1 MPIFQ
6 VKADVILPS
15 LPNFIRLTGGGQ
27 SMCIS
32 DLTDEGLREL
42 GKQWTEELVKK
53 AQKRRGYK
61 E

>member
-6 VKADVILPS
+6 VKADIVLPII
-15 LPNFIRLTGGGQ
+15 PNFIRLTGGGQ

-32 DLTDEGLREL
+32 DFTDEGLREL
-42 GKQWTEELVKK
+42 GKQWTEQLIVK
-53 AQKRRGYK
+53 AQEKRGHK